1 MPFNQQNINS
11 HQLCHDSICPFSR
24 KVRILLSEKN
34 IEFTLVNLESWEK
47 KEKFLIKNPAGRVPI
62 FFDKD
67 NYLFVCEINNI
78 VEYIEE
84 KWCKN
89 NLIGDNLVKR
99 AESRRLQSWFD
110 NKFYG
115 DVTKHILQQR
125 YYGVINPNSFKPSPN
140 IISNS
145 THNLS
150 MHLKYISSLLE
161 NNTYLAGGGIS
172 IADISAASHI
182 SALDYFGDIKWQNF
196 EIVQNW
202 YTLVKSRKSFGAIL
216 KDKILGI
223 PPSPHYNKIDF

>member
-1 MPFNQQNINS
+1 
-11 HQLCHDSICPFSR
+11 
-24 KVRILLSEKN
+24 
-34 IEFTLVNLESWEK
+34 
-47 KEKFLIKNPAGRVPI
+47 
-62 FFDKD
+62 
-67 NYLFVCEINNI
+67 
-78 VEYIEE
+78 
-84 KWCKN
+84 
-89 NLIGDNLVKR
+89 
-99 AESRRLQSWFD
+99 
-110 NKFYG
+110 
-115 DVTKHILQQR
+115 
-125 YYGVINPNSFKPSPN
+125 
-140 IISNS
+140 
-145 THNLS
+145 